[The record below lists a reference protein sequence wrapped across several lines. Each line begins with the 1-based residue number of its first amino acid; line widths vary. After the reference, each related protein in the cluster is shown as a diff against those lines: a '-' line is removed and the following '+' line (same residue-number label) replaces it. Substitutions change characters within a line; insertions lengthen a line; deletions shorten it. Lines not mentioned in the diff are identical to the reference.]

1 MAAEYSLAWNEL
13 CDWYLEA
20 AKERLRAGDPTAQDV
35 AYFCLDTLLRMLHPF
50 MPFLTEELWSRTP
63 GHVDYLMLS
72 PWPEPDGRFVDLEAE
87 QSFGE
92 VMTIVE
98 EVRGHRQAAGAPPRG
113 GSLHL
118 EQPVER
124 AGATLAPRLAW
135 GELVGVM
142 EGGTPL
148 SSAPAR
154 GTCPS
159 SPRASRPAEA
169 KPEAALG

>member
-1 MAAEYSLAWNEL
+1 MGAGDSLSWDEL
-13 CDWYLEA
+13 CDWDLPTP
-20 AKERLRAGDPTAQDV
+20 KERLPARGPPAPDGAP
-35 AYFCLDTLLRMLHPF
+35 FFPHTLLRMLHPF

-63 GHVDYLMLS
+63 GHVDYLMLA

-118 EQPVER
+118 EQPIER
-124 AGATLAPRLAW
+124 A
-135 GELVGVM
+135 
-142 EGGTPL
+142 
-148 SSAPAR
+148 
-154 GTCPS
+154 
-159 SPRASRPAEA
+159 
-169 KPEAALG
+169 

>member
-1 MAAEYSLAWNEL
+1 
-13 CDWYLEA
+13 
-20 AKERLRAGDPTAQDV
+20 
-35 AYFCLDTLLRMLHPF
+35 
-50 MPFLTEELWSRTP
+50 MPFRAEEVWAGTP

-118 EQPVER
+118 DPPIEPPV
-124 AGATLAPRLAW
+124 ATLAARLAW
-135 GELVGVM
+135 GALVHHLQA
-142 EGGTPL
+142 GTP
-148 SSAPAR
+148 P
-154 GTCPS
+154 
-159 SPRASRPAEA
+159 
-169 KPEAALG
+169 

>member
-92 VMTIVE
+92 AMTIVE

-118 EQPVER
+118 EQAVER
-124 AGATLAPRLAW
+124 AGGTPGRPPAW
-135 GELVGVM
+135 GARVADMGVGTRVSP
-142 EGGTPL
+142 G
-148 SSAPAR
+148 
-154 GTCPS
+154 
-159 SPRASRPAEA
+159 PRAGS
-169 KPEAALG
+169 G

>member
-1 MAAEYSLAWNEL
+1 MAAAYSFAWNEL
-13 CDWYLEA
+13 WDWYLEA

-113 GSLHL
+113 GAPPPA
-118 EQPVER
+118 QPIDG
-124 AGATLAPRLAW
+124 AGETLAAPLALARLGAQLEGGPRL
-135 GELVGVM
+135 
-142 EGGTPL
+142 
-148 SSAPAR
+148 
-154 GTCPS
+154 
-159 SPRASRPAEA
+159 
-169 KPEAALG
+169 